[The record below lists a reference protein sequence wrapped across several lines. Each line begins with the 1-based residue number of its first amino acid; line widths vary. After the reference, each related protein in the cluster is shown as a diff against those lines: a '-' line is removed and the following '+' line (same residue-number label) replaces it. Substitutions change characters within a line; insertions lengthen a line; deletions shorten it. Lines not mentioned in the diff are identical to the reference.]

1 MSQNPEPSENDHSE
15 RRETVK
21 PIRVDARLAAQLES
35 RGCSSE
41 DWDTVF
47 ISPAANIG
55 AIRNVHFGRNVII
68 EEEAV
73 VHDIPGGIS
82 GCHVER
88 GARVENVASIKFE
101 EDAPCGVGTQ
111 IAVLDETGSRTVIAY
126 PGLSSQIA
134 TLMAR
139 VPSWVETKL
148 SPSIQDF
155 IDSRATP
162 HSIGEGAVVRNCG
175 TILNV
180 SIGREVSVEGA
191 RNLIN
196 GSIINN
202 AAHGRGLAAV
212 GSGVDAENFIIEDG
226 IVESGCIVRNCYVGQ
241 GALLEK
247 GFTAHDSLFFAN
259 STFENGEACAVI
271 AGPYT
276 VSMHKASLLIGIQT
290 SFMNAGSATNMSNHM
305 YKLGPVHWGVLERG
319 AKTSS
324 GSYLMLGA
332 RIGAFSLIMGAHKT
346 HPDSSEFPFS
356 YLFGDE
362 RGATVVVPG
371 VMLRS
376 CGLLRDEKKWPARD
390 RRQKRRLP
398 LHDRIH
404 FHVLNPYTVDAM
416 LTAIETITGLLQ
428 KPADDDLYIRYKGMK
443 FSRAALDRARLL
455 YEAAVF
461 KFLKES
467 LPDGK
472 FPEALEG
479 NAGEWV
485 DVGGQLVKREI
496 VDAALATETID
507 EAERLFNEA
516 FERYKED
523 ESLWIARRFNE
534 HWRACEVVIEDGA
547 RRFDELVE
555 EDRTQYLESL
565 SRENKMLS
573 L

>member
-1 MSQNPEPSENDHSE
+1 MTHGSVIM
-15 RRETVK
+15 ETADGLA
-21 PIRVDARLAAQLES
+21 PDTRPRRVDDALARTLES
-35 RGCSSE
+35 RGCSAE

-47 ISPAANIG
+47 ISPEADIES
-55 AIRNVHFGRNVII
+55 IRNVRFGRDVVI
-68 EEEAV
+68 EAEAV
-73 VHDIPGGIS
+73 VRDIPGGIS
-82 GCHVER
+82 GCHVKR
-88 GARVENVASIKFE
+88 GAKIENVASIRFE
-101 EDAPCGVGTQ
+101 EDAPCGVGIQ
-111 IAVLDETGSRTVIAY
+111 IAALDETGSRTVTAY

-139 VPSWVETKL
+139 VPAWKENHL
-148 SPSIQDF
+148 SASIQEF
-155 IDSRATP
+155 LDSRATP
-162 HSIGEGAVVRNCG
+162 HEIGEGAVVTNCG
-175 TILNV
+175 SLLNV
-180 SIGREVSVEGA
+180 SVGREVIIDGA
-191 RNLIN
+191 LRLVN

-202 AAHGRGLAAV
+202 AAPGRGIAAV
-212 GSGVDAENFIIEDG
+212 GSGVNAENFIIEDG
-226 IVESGCIVRNCYVGQ
+226 ILASGSIIRNCYIGQ
-241 GALLEK
+241 GVHIEK

-259 STFENGEACAVI
+259 CSFENGEACAVL
-271 AGPYT
+271 AGPYS

-290 SFMNAGSATNMSNHM
+290 SFMNTGSASNMSNHM

-390 RRQKRRLP
+390 RRQKRHLP

-404 FHVLNPYTVDAM
+404 FNVLNPYTVDAM
-416 LTAIETITGLLQ
+416 LKAIDTINGLLQ
-428 KPADDDLYIRYKGMK
+428 RPADDDLYLRYKGMK
-443 FSRAALDRARLL
+443 FTRASLDRARML
-455 YEAAVF
+455 YEAAIF
-461 KFLKES
+461 KYLQS
-467 LPDGK
+467 ALPDCK
-472 FPEALEG
+472 FPEHEEG
-479 NAGEWV
+479 EAGEWV
-485 DVGGQLVKREI
+485 DVGAQLVKREI
-496 VDAALATETID
+496 LDRALATESID
-507 EAERLFNEA
+507 DAEEIFTSA
-516 FERYKED
+516 FESYPED
-523 ESLWIARRFNE
+523 ERRWIARRFNQQ
-534 HWRACEVVIEDGA
+534 WRNREVLISEGA

-555 EDRTQYLESL
+555 EDRAQYLEAL

>member
-1 MSQNPEPSENDHSE
+1 MNRNIEPLANTDDKTQDTSP
-15 RRETVK
+15 V
-21 PIRVDARLAAQLES
+21 RVDAALDCLLES
-35 RGCSSE
+35 QGCSAE

-47 ISPAANIG
+47 ISPAVNIES
-55 AIRNVHFGRNVII
+55 IRNVRFGRNVVI
-68 EEEAV
+68 EEGAV

-82 GCHVER
+82 GCHVKR
-88 GARVENVASIKFE
+88 GAKVENVASIRFE
-101 EDAPCGVGTQ
+101 EDAPCGVGIQ
-111 IAVLDETGSRTVIAY
+111 VAVLDETGSRTVTIY
-126 PGLSSQIA
+126 PGLSSQTA

-139 VPSWVETKL
+139 VPSWLENKL
-148 SPSIQDF
+148 SGSIHEF
-155 IDSRATP
+155 LDSRATP
-162 HSIGEGAVVRNCG
+162 HHIGEDAVVRNCG
-175 TILNV
+175 AILNV
-180 SIGREVSVEGA
+180 SIAREVSVEGA
-191 RNLIN
+191 GNLVN

-202 AAHGRGLAAV
+202 AAPGRCMAAI
-212 GSGVDAENFIIEDG
+212 GNGVDAENFIIEDG
-226 IVESGCIVRNCYVGQ
+226 IVESGCIIRNCFIGQ
-241 GALLEK
+241 GVRLEK

-259 STFENGEACAVI
+259 SSFENGEACAVL
-271 AGPYT
+271 AGPYS

-290 SFMNAGSATNMSNHM
+290 SFMNTGSATNMSNHM

-332 RIGAFSLIMGAHKT
+332 RIGAFSLIMGSHKT

-390 RRQKRRLP
+390 RRQKRHLP

-404 FHVLNPYTVDAM
+404 FNVLNPFTVDTM
-416 LTAIETITGLLQ
+416 LTAIETINGLLL
-428 KPADDDLYIRYKGMK
+428 KPADDDLYLRYKGMK
-443 FSRAALDRARLL
+443 FSRASLDRARML
-455 YEAAVF
+455 YETAVF
-461 KFLKES
+461 KFLHEA
-467 LPDGK
+467 LPEGK
-472 FPEALEG
+472 FPDSDEG
-479 NAGEWV
+479 EAGEWV
-485 DVGGQLVKREI
+485 DVGGQLVKRDTL
-496 VDAALATETID
+496 DAALSSETID
-507 EAERLFNEA
+507 EAEKIFNDA

-523 ESLWIARRFNE
+523 ERLWIARRFNE
-534 HWRACEVVIEDGA
+534 RWRNRENLIEEGA